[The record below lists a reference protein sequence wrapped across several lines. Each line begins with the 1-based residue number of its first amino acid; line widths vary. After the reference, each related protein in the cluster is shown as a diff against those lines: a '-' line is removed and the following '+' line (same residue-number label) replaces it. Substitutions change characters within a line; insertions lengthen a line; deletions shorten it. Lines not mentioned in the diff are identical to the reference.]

1 MKRKISGSFLLVFV
15 VVFNLFGQVA
25 TKSIKSFDANYK
37 IDFRNPTQDKNFY
50 LLSLMQNQKKIRASL
65 VKNRIFQEW
74 AKEKNALQSAGKCE
88 DKDCLDAAFRLT
100 EADIEFI
107 ARVFE
112 NSANDKNLMALVEKD
127 LRPSGMFVLYAAKS
141 NTEMLA
147 MAWRDAAR
155 GLNHILDVYGLGK
168 DALYKDIDNVSYD
181 VNGAEYKQILKTKV
195 AEIKP
200 VKNALFFE
208 PTLVYA
214 MKLLEANNR
223 DEAGRFEPMEQSENK
238 KAFENIKNIKWN
250 DYPYS
255 VILVLG
261 SGPNA
266 KLGDAPNIGKIGIE
280 RTDVAVKM
288 FQEKKAPLLILSG
301 GYVHPART
309 PYCEALEMKKYVMEK
324 YKIPESAILIDP
336 HARHT
341 TTNVRNA
348 ARLMFRYKIP
358 ADKKGLITSSKTHI
372 DYVAGEEFVKRF
384 MKELNFVPMQIFAR
398 ISPVEVE
405 FLPLTDSLFM
415 NSLDPLD
422 P

>member
-1 MKRKISGSFLLVFV
+1 MKRKISISFVLVLLAA
-15 VVFNLFGQVA
+15 FNLFGQIA
-25 TKSIKSFDANYK
+25 TKSVKSFDANYK
-37 IDFRNPTQDKNFY
+37 IDFRNPAQDKNFY
-50 LLSLMQNQKKIRASL
+50 LLSLMQNQKKLRASL
-65 VKNRIFQEW
+65 AKNRIFQEW
-74 AKEKNALQSAGKCE
+74 AKEKNVLPSAVKC
-88 DKDCLDAAFRLT
+88 DNKDCFDAAFRFT
-100 EADIEFI
+100 GADIEYI
-107 ARVFE
+107 AKVFE
-112 NSANDKNLMALVEKD
+112 NSANDKNLMNLVEND
-127 LRPSGMFVLYAAKS
+127 LRPSGMFILYAAKS

-147 MAWRDAAR
+147 MAWRDAAN

-200 VKNALFFE
+200 EKNALFFE
-208 PTLVYA
+208 PTLAYA
-214 MKLLEANNR
+214 MKLLEANGR

-238 KAFENIKNIKWN
+238 AAFENLKNIKWN
-250 DYPYS
+250 DFPYS

-261 SGPNA
+261 SAQNENRGGEPNMEKRGTKRA
-266 KLGDAPNIGKIGIE
+266 EA
-280 RTDVAVKM
+280 AVKM

-324 YKIPESAILIDP
+324 FKIPESAILIDP

-358 ADKKGLITSSKTHI
+358 SDKKGLITSSQSHI
-372 DYVAGEEFVKRF
+372 DYVAGNEFVKRF
-384 MKELNFVPMQIFAR
+384 MKELDLVPMQIFAR
-398 ISPVEVE
+398 VSPIEVE
-405 FLPLTDSLFM
+405 FLPLSDALFM
-415 NSLDPLD
+415 NSMDPLD

>member
-1 MKRKISGSFLLVFV
+1 MKRKISISFVLVLLAA
-15 VVFNLFGQVA
+15 FNLFGQIA
-25 TKSIKSFDANYK
+25 TKSVKSFDANYK
-37 IDFRNPTQDKNFY
+37 IDFRNPAQDKNFY
-50 LLSLMQNQKKIRASL
+50 LLSLMQNQKKLRASL
-65 VKNRIFQEW
+65 AKNRIFQEW
-74 AKEKNALQSAGKCE
+74 AKEKNVLPSAVKC
-88 DKDCLDAAFRLT
+88 DNKDCFDAAFRFT
-100 EADIEFI
+100 GADIEYI
-107 ARVFE
+107 AKVFE
-112 NSANDKNLMALVEKD
+112 NSANDKNLMNLVEND
-127 LRPSGMFVLYAAKS
+127 LRPSGMFILYAAKS

-147 MAWRDAAR
+147 MAWRDAAN

-200 VKNALFFE
+200 EKNALFFE
-208 PTLVYA
+208 PTLAYA
-214 MKLLEANNR
+214 MKLLEANGR

-238 KAFENIKNIKWN
+238 AAFENLKNIKWN
-250 DYPYS
+250 DFPYS

-266 KLGDAPNIGKIGIE
+266 KLGDAPNIGKIGIQRAE
-280 RTDVAVKM
+280 AAVKM

-324 YKIPESAILIDP
+324 FKIPESAILIDP

-358 ADKKGLITSSKTHI
+358 SDKKGLITSSQSHI
-372 DYVAGEEFVKRF
+372 DYVAGNEFVKRF
-384 MKELNFVPMQIFAR
+384 MKELDLVPMQIFAR
-398 ISPVEVE
+398 VSPIEVE
-405 FLPLTDSLFM
+405 FLPLSDALFM
-415 NSLDPLD
+415 NSMDPLD